1 MSARRRARR
10 RALEILF
17 EAEQR
22 GTDPLALLQERSGD
36 PEYPMRPYSREIVS
50 GTATLQEEID
60 EVITSYSLGWELD
73 RMPAVDRALLRI
85 GVWELLHNDDIP
97 DKVAISEATELAR
110 EFSTDDSPKFV
121 SGLLSRVLEVKPA
134 LGG

>member
-22 GTDPLALLQERSGD
+22 GIDPLTLLQERSGD

-50 GTATLQEEID
+50 GTAALQEEID